1 MRGFYLK
8 EGVQC
13 VRVKTIKKILQKKHD
28 EFVAS
33 IEDEQ
38 VRNLVAKNS
47 IITGG
52 SITSLL
58 LGEKVHD
65 FDYYFTTGET
75 ALAVTNYYVD
85 KFNEAHPG
93 KQVKV
98 VEDDTGRIR
107 VWIQSQGIA
116 SEEDPGNYKYFE
128 LDPNPANAEEF
139 VDLAMNVLEEESAED
154 KPRYRPVFM
163 TSNAIT
169 LSDKIQLVIRFYGP
183 PEEIHSNYDFVHCMC
198 YWTSCD
204 GELVLPNE
212 SLQAILAR
220 ELVYKGSKYPIASI
234 IRTRKF
240 IQRGWVINAGQ
251 YLKMCMQIN
260 ELDLKNPAVLE
271 DQLIGVDFAYFQ
283 QVINYLR
290 ERKERDKDFEI
301 TAAYIAEIVDKIF

>member
-1 MRGFYLK
+1 M
-8 EGVQC
+8 
-13 VRVKTIKKILQKKHD
+13 RVKTIKKILQKKHD